1 MPPLRERGQDI
12 TLLSGFF
19 AERYK
24 QKLGIKQLNF
34 SPTSLLLLNQY
45 TWPGNVRELE
55 HAIHRATV
63 LARVSAE
70 NGCCTI
76 EPQHFDLPLKLNPL
90 ETSQSIATSDVSARE
105 TREFLNLTLATESF
119 QSDYIKRVFATQDN
133 NWAATARILGVD
145 PGNLH
150 RLAKRL
156 KLK

>member
-1 MPPLRERGQDI
+1 M
-12 TLLSGFF
+12 
-19 AERYK
+19 
-24 QKLGIKQLNF
+24 
-34 SPTSLLLLNQY
+34 LLNQY

-70 NGCCTI
+70 DGSCTI
-76 EPQHFDLPLKLNPL
+76 EPQHLDLPLKLSPL
-90 ETSQSIATSDVSARE
+90 EMGQSAINPAVDGTGSL
-105 TREFLNLTLATESF
+105 REFVTLTLATDTF
-119 QSDYIKRVFATQDN
+119 QSDYIKQVFKAQN
-133 NWAATARILGVD
+133 GNWAATARALGLD